1 MAQNTIVI
9 SGASRG
15 LGFCLA
21 EKHLQRGDIVH
32 VIIRTKNE
40 KITDLAAHN
49 PHCFVHRGDISSY
62 KTLDPAIKTIKEKTK
77 KIDILYN
84 VAAIFWPED
93 RKGIL
98 ETDLDRAPEMFS
110 TNTCGPLRV
119 IQKLADKITPETKI
133 VNISS
138 ESGSMETTME
148 KNLYA
153 YSMSKAALNLATK
166 IYWREKDGKC
176 NIIVVDP
183 GWMRTDMGGPTAHLD
198 PYFSA
203 DSIIVLVDHW
213 EKLEEHLA
221 KGYLFFKYDGRRL
234 PW

>member
-1 MAQNTIVI
+1 MAQKTIVI

-21 EKHLQRGDIVH
+21 ERLLQQDNIVH
-32 VIIRTKNE
+32 MIVRNKNE
-40 KITDLAAHN
+40 KTVNLSAHN
-49 PHCFVHRGDISSY
+49 PNCFIHIGDISSY
-62 KTLDPAIKTIKEKTK
+62 KTLNPAIQTLKEKIK
-77 KIDILYN
+77 KIDVLYN

-98 ETDLDRAPEMFS
+98 ETNLDRAPEMFA
-110 TNTCGPLRV
+110 TNTCGPLRI
-119 IQKLADKITPETKI
+119 IQKLADIITPETRI
-133 VNISS
+133 INISS
-138 ESGSMETTME
+138 ESGSMENTLE

-166 IYWREKDGKC
+166 IYWREKEGNC

-203 DSIIVLVDHW
+203 DSIIDLVDHW
-213 EKLEEHLA
+213 EKLEKHLA
-221 KGYLFFKYDGRRL
+221 KGNLFFKYDGRLL